1 MGVPPCGA
9 TQTQYSRIR
18 AFQELPT
25 LDHLVSPVC
34 TEHWEEPCAVIVP
47 RSCQTSM
54 ITDRRFGFTN
64 VGILG
69 GSNIWLRNPWDI
81 KNHLKFFQII
91 RKLGKSKRS
100 RRVHIPTDESV
111 ISNPKRCNFDGKP
124 DFLICWWR
132 SPYSISVAT
141 CPIWMCSGI
150 FDTYSFQF
158 VQKLSLCIH
167 QNSAKY
173 LKYSG
178 APTWFRDFQF
188 G

>member
-1 MGVPPCGA
+1 MILFMYSLLLSTRWGVPPCGA

-25 LDHLVSPVC
+25 LYHLVCPVC

-81 KNHLKFFQII
+81 KNNLNFFQII

-100 RRVHIPTDESV
+100 RRVHIPRYPVCLLTRSRLRDTTVKKKRFFFWYSP
-111 ISNPKRCNFDGKP
+111 NPRR
-124 DFLICWWR
+124 W
-132 SPYSISVAT
+132 
-141 CPIWMCSGI
+141 
-150 FDTYSFQF
+150 SF
-158 VQKLSLCIH
+158 K
-167 QNSAKY
+167 
-173 LKYSG
+173 
-178 APTWFRDFQF
+178 
-188 G
+188 